1 MSWKNKQTE
10 ATYIFRQKK
19 FQELTKVPSSA
30 MPFIAPAFKKVP
42 YLVFI
47 FLSKIKP
54 MEKRPFYLLSF
65 LPKHT

>member
-1 MSWKNKQTE
+1 MSWKKKKNQTE
-10 ATYIFRQKK
+10 ATYIFWQKK

-30 MPFIAPAFKKVP
+30 KHFIAPAFKKVP

-54 MEKRPFYLLSF
+54 MEKKTMLPFAFS
-65 LPKHT
+65 P